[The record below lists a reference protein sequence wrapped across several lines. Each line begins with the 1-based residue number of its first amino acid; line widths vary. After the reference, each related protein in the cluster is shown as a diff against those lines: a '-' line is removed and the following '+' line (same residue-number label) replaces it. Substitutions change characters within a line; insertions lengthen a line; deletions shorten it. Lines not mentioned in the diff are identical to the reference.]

1 MRWLLSYLILL
12 RTVVAVDHTIS
23 WHSGV
28 YDPLLVNVG
37 DTITFTFDSSHNVRK
52 KPTQSCSGYS
62 TTDRSSSSPFTY
74 LVKEQD
80 AGEKMWF
87 ACEPHC
93 SNLNMNMEVTVGLGL
108 NMNIEV
114 MVPTPEPDCAYPLC
128 PAPVTTFAPTTTS
141 APATTTAAA
150 TTSAPETTT
159 AAATTSAPT
168 TTAAATTSAPTT
180 TAPTTTT
187 AAPATTTAAPETTT
201 AAPTTTAPTTTTAA
215 ATTAAPET
223 TTAAATT
230 SAPETTAPETTVPA
244 TTAPETLSTVI
255 MFGPGVVSA
264 EACIGDEI
272 IIVWNGTHDLRETTR
287 ADCNSNETD
296 NSPWLTEFKN
306 TGYNQ
311 TLIGMGGRYQGET
324 RYYKCSAHCGIDN
337 ARIEVTCKHEIDP
350 SRRVTVNIDGSDLE
364 IPAVIVAWLIVVA
377 IAVALSVVFCQ
388 RKPNK
393 SNKTKNLHLLSQKVE
408 QLNERLLE
416 KPLKWIP

>member
-141 APATTTAAA
+141 AP
-150 TTSAPETTT
+150 
-159 AAATTSAPT
+159 
-168 TTAAATTSAPTT
+168 
-180 TAPTTTT
+180 
-187 AAPATTTAAPETTT
+187 
-201 AAPTTTAPTTTTAA
+201 

-377 IAVALSVVFCQ
+377 IAVALSVFFCQ

>member
-1 MRWLLSYLILL
+1 
-12 RTVVAVDHTIS
+12 
-23 WHSGV
+23 
-28 YDPLLVNVG
+28 
-37 DTITFTFDSSHNVRK
+37 
-52 KPTQSCSGYS
+52 
-62 TTDRSSSSPFTY
+62 
-74 LVKEQD
+74 
-80 AGEKMWF
+80 
-87 ACEPHC
+87 
-93 SNLNMNMEVTVGLGL
+93 
-108 NMNIEV
+108 
-114 MVPTPEPDCAYPLC
+114 
-128 PAPVTTFAPTTTS
+128 
-141 APATTTAAA
+141 
-150 TTSAPETTT
+150 
-159 AAATTSAPT
+159 
-168 TTAAATTSAPTT
+168 
-180 TAPTTTT
+180 
-187 AAPATTTAAPETTT
+187 
-201 AAPTTTAPTTTTAA
+201 
-215 ATTAAPET
+215 
-223 TTAAATT
+223 
-230 SAPETTAPETTVPA
+230 
-244 TTAPETLSTVI
+244 

-337 ARIEVTCKHEIDP
+337 ARIEVTGKHEIDP